1 MRIMLNAWPM
11 KATQDPSFEL
21 ELAARS
27 LALHALVD
35 VRTAR
40 RALQNG
46 LGAVRRM
53 VAIRLSQA
61 ARDLKI
67 SIPFAKEAA

>member
-1 MRIMLNAWPM
+1 MLNARAM
-11 KATQDPSFEL
+11 KATQDPSF

-40 RALQNG
+40 RALQHG
-46 LGAVRRM
+46 LDAVRKM
-53 VAIRLSQA
+53 GAIRLSQA